1 MSDRSAREQFES
13 CRQSFALI
21 ADEVIDYLES
31 SLKSSGMTPDSFPEE
46 ILSREHAIALMF
58 LELNHRCLNLLT
70 LADSMPQELQT
81 VASIMKAAKD
91 LEQVTDLSRQIIERR
106 AAIGPEV
113 FESFGFNTIGN
124 LLVLLASRSV
134 DAFSGTDPTALDDL
148 HTIECELDDMHRQV
162 HENAKALMQ
171 VGMYSPGEILASR
184 SLSWNLERIAA
195 HASGISRSL
204 PLAFDLFPMEPIHI
218 GKMMPMTGFSK
229 N

>member
-1 MSDRSAREQFES
+1 MSDRSAREQLES

-31 SLKSSGMTPDSFPEE
+31 SLKSAGVARYAFPEE

-58 LELNHRCLNLLT
+58 LELNHRCLNLLS
-70 LADSMPQELQT
+70 LADSIQHELQT
-81 VASIMKAAKD
+81 VASIMKAARE

-106 AAIGPEV
+106 ADIGTEV

-134 DAFSGTDPTALDDL
+134 DAFSGSDPTALDDI
-148 HTIECELDDMHRQV
+148 HTLECELDDMHRQV
-162 HENAKALMQ
+162 HENANALMRIA
-171 VGMYSPGEILASR
+171 MYPPGEILASR

-204 PLAFDLFPMEPIHI
+204 TLAFDLLPMEPTRI
-218 GKMMPMTGFSK
+218 GKMMPMAGFSK